1 MRWWDVKIFYGHAV
15 FLHGM
20 IDAGLIT
27 MRLRKIKG
35 AEEAVANSEFC
46 VQNPPIHKNN
56 WRQYMDSPSAALH
69 IEIGMGK
76 GTFLMQMAELHPH
89 IVYLGIELFPSVLF
103 RAIQKMEEN
112 PLPNLRFLCVNADTL
127 TEIFGE
133 GEVDRIYLNFSD
145 PWPKAKHA
153 KRRLTS
159 AAFLERYDHILSESG
174 CIEFKTD
181 NRGLFDFSLEEIE
194 NSKWKLVASTYDLH
208 HDPVLS
214 EGNIM
219 TEYEHKFSALN
230 HPICKMIINRTP

>member
-1 MRWWDVKIFYGHAV
+1 
-15 FLHGM
+15 
-20 IDAGLIT
+20 

-35 AEEAVANSEFC
+35 AEEAVADSEYC
-46 VQNPPIHKNN
+46 VQDPAAYKDH
-56 WRQYMDSPSAALH
+56 WRDFFETPSAALH
-69 IEIGMGK
+69 IEVGMGK
-76 GTFLMQMAELHPH
+76 GTFLMQLAQLHPE
-89 IVYLGIELFPSVLF
+89 ICYLGIELFPSVLF
-103 RAIQKMEEN
+103 RAIQKMEAN
-112 PLPNLRFLCVNADTL
+112 PLPNLRFLCVNAESL

-159 AAFLERYDHILSESG
+159 AAYLERYDHILSEHG
-174 CIEFKTD
+174 RIEFKTD

-194 NSKWKLVASTYDLH
+194 NSKWRLIASTYDLH

-219 TEYEHKFSALN
+219 TEYEAKFSALN
-230 HPICKMIINRTP
+230 HPICKLIIDRAP